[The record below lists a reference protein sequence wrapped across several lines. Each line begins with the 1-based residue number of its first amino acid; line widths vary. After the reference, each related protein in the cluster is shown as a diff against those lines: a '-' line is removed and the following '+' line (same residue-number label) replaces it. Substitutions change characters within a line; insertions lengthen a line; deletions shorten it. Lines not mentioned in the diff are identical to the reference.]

1 MLFGILFLLRIL
13 SLFYSLIKQMMI
25 DVFFI
30 DWENPRT
37 LSKEEQSSPY
47 PEAIGWRKIFIGNE
61 FNELQLIRLISPL
74 FTFLFFLVFYSGLG
88 WVYTTSESP

>member
-1 MLFGILFLLRIL
+1 
-13 SLFYSLIKQMMI
+13 MMI

-37 LSKEEQSSPY
+37 LSKEEQASPY

-88 WVYTTSESP
+88 WVYTTS